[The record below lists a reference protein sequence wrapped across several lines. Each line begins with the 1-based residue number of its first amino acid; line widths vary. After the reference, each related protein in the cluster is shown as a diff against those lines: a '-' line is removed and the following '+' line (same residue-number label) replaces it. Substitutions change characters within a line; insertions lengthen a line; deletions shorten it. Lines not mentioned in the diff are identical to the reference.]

1 MGATSQWG
9 EPMRQAR
16 VRSTGAGAAALLL
29 ALAWL
34 VAPIEACLA
43 AVTGAQATAPACAGC
58 EGGTERAALSLDG
71 GCEPAAACTMRAPA
85 PCRDGAQALPQGGQA
100 QTVAAAAAGFRL
112 PVTDPHGAPVPPEPP
127 PPDAEPQYLLCCSFL
142 I

>member
-1 MGATSQWG
+1 
-9 EPMRQAR
+9 MRQAR
-16 VRSTGAGAAALLL
+16 VRSTGAGAAAALLL

-43 AVTGAQATAPACAGC
+43 AATGAQATAPACAGC
-58 EGGTERAALSLDG
+58 EGGTDGAARSADG
-71 GCEPAAACTMRAPA
+71 GCQPAVCTMRAPA
-85 PCRDGAQALPQGGQA
+85 PCRDGAQALPPGGQA
-100 QTVAAAAAGFRL
+100 QPVAAVAAGLRL